1 MFDLSI
7 SGSFSMFFK
16 HFCNSFN
23 LENPTNDFI
32 QLHQLCSHVAISHTP
47 KSMVQVS
54 GASWPLVL
62 AKMFSGIHPIVMGE
76 AIY

>member
-1 MFDLSI
+1 
-7 SGSFSMFFK
+7 
-16 HFCNSFN
+16 
-23 LENPTNDFI
+23 
-32 QLHQLCSHVAISHTP
+32 VAISHTP